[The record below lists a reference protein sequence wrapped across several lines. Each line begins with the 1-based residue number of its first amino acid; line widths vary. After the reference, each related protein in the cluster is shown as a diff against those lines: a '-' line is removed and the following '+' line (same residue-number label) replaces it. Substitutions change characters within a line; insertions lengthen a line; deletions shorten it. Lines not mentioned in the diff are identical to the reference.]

1 MNFDDINI
9 IDILRIAIDIIG
21 IILTFI
27 GIIIAV
33 YKFNESIRATLRAES
48 SWREELFNVS
58 STFKVDRNHLLCL
71 RAHQKFSYAYIN
83 LNKFSNKD
91 IDIAHKGNGDIVR
104 DRIGIETFNLYKKYI
119 LESGKYT
126 KIASRDQKK
135 IRDLAIA
142 LLKYDFIKR
151 GDNDNLIY
159 FLGKRKRELK
169 REEDYKELL
178 DWIDL
183 VI

>member
-1 MNFDDINI
+1 MYFDDINV

-58 STFKVDRNHLLCL
+58 STFKVDKNHLLCL
-71 RAHQKFSYAYIN
+71 RAHQKFSYAYID

-91 IDIAHKGNGDIVR
+91 IDIAH
-104 DRIGIETFNLYKKYI
+104 KKYI